1 MRRPWGACM
10 SATRLGM
17 PWEMSPVRAPRSSPP
32 VPGGP
37 LVALLTLAVV
47 LLGSLTGN
55 AFSMHAG
62 MEMHSSVSGAL
73 QAENPSSV
81 VAAEVATVAE
91 SGRHLIADVA
101 GPMLPTSSDAQH
113 LMHLV
118 GACLALLAAA
128 VVLILSVLQ
137 RHLDR
142 HGDSAPLPSYGITL
156 LTPATWVP
164 PSLDPPTSSPV
175 IRT

>member
-1 MRRPWGACM
+1 MNVG
-10 SATRLGM
+10 TLGM
-17 PWEMSPVRAPRSSPP
+17 PREMNRVRPPRSSPP
-32 VPGGP
+32 VLGGR

-55 AFSMHAG
+55 AFSMHVG
-62 MEMHSSVSGAL
+62 MDMGSSVPGVT
-73 QAENPSSV
+73 QAENLSGV
-81 VAAEVATVAE
+81 VAAEAATIAE

-101 GPMLPTSSDAQH
+101 GPMVPNSSDAQH

-128 VVLILSVLQ
+128 VVLLLSVL
-137 RHLDR
+137 RRRLDR
-142 HGDSAPLPSYGITL
+142 HGDSAPLLSYGITL

>member
-1 MRRPWGACM
+1 M
-10 SATRLGM
+10 SAGWLGM
-17 PWEMSPVRAPRSSPP
+17 RWEMTRDHAPRSNPP
-32 VPGGP
+32 VPGGR
-37 LVALLTLAVV
+37 LVALLTLSVV

-55 AFSMHAG
+55 AFSMHVG
-62 MEMHSSVSGAL
+62 MDMSSSVSGVTR
-73 QAENPSSV
+73 AENPSGV
-81 VAAEVATVAE
+81 VAAEVASIAE
-91 SGRHLIADVA
+91 SGRHLVADVA
-101 GPMLPTSSDAQH
+101 GPMVPTNWDAQH

-128 VVLILSVLQ
+128 VVLHLLLRG

-142 HGDSAPLPSYGITL
+142 HDPAPLPSYGITL

>member
-1 MRRPWGACM
+1 MNVG
-10 SATRLGM
+10 TLGM
-17 PWEMSPVRAPRSSPP
+17 PREMNRVRPPRSSPP
-32 VPGGP
+32 VLGGR

-55 AFSMHAG
+55 AFSMHVG
-62 MEMHSSVSGAL
+62 MDMGPSVSVK
-73 QAENPSSV
+73 QAENLSGV
-81 VAAEVATVAE
+81 VAAEAATVAE
-91 SGRHLIADVA
+91 SGRHLVADVA
-101 GPMLPTSSDAQH
+101 GPMVPNSSDAQH

-128 VVLILSVLQ
+128 VVLLPLLL
-137 RHLDR
+137 RHLGRRCDA
-142 HGDSAPLPSYGITL
+142 APLPSYGMNL
-156 LTPATWVP
+156 LTFAAWVP

>member
-1 MRRPWGACM
+1 MNVG
-10 SATRLGM
+10 TLGT
-17 PWEMSPVRAPRSSPP
+17 PREMNRVRVPRNSPP
-32 VPGGP
+32 VLGER

-55 AFSMHAG
+55 AFSMHVG
-62 MEMHSSVSGAL
+62 MDMGPSVSVK
-73 QAENPSSV
+73 QAENLSGV
-81 VAAEVATVAE
+81 VAAEAATVAE
-91 SGRHLIADVA
+91 SGRHLVADVA
-101 GPMLPTSSDAQH
+101 GPMVPTSSDAQH

-128 VVLILSVLQ
+128 VVLLLLLPRRYLG
-137 RHLDR
+137 RHCDA
-142 HGDSAPLPSYGITL
+142 APLPSDGMNL
-156 LTPATWVP
+156 LTFAAWIP